1 MKHTLKITLILIAF
15 FLLAQLIGLGL
26 ISKSIT
32 GISVKDG
39 LAMVDHTETILG
51 ERPEMSGAG
60 AFLYVVIGVAIGTAL
75 VLLIMKLKKVN
86 IWKAWFFVAV
96 AIAISLSLGVLIPQY
111 KYVAILLAFVLAIF
125 KIYRP
130 NIVVHN
136 LTEVLMYSGIA
147 LFLAP
152 MLTVFWASM
161 LLVAIAVY
169 DFIAVFKSK
178 HMVRMAQFQSESK
191 VFAGLFIPYTLP
203 KMRSKLP
210 AAAAESASVPKSLK
224 LPKSFSSS
232 KVVVED
238 RRNAVLGGGDIAFP
252 LIFTGVVMD
261 DLVLQGFSKAAA
273 FSQSLIITLF
283 VTIALASL
291 FFFAKKDKF
300 YPAMP
305 IISAGCFIG
314 YGVLLLLQ
322 AL

>member
-15 FLLAQLIGLGL
+15 FLLAQLVGLGL

-39 LAMVDHTETILG
+39 VASVDHTETILG

-60 AFLYVVIGVAIGTAL
+60 AFLYVVIGVGIGTAL
-75 VLLIMKLKKVN
+75 VLLLIKLKKVN
-86 IWKAWFFVAV
+86 FWKAWFFLAV
-96 AIAISLSLGVLIPQY
+96 MIAISLALGVLIPKY
-111 KYVAILLAFVLAIF
+111 KYIAIFLAFVLAIF

-130 NIVVHN
+130 NIIIHN

-169 DFIAVFKSK
+169 DFIAVYKSK
-178 HMVRMAQFQSESK
+178 HMVKMAEFQSESK
-191 VFAGLFIPYTLP
+191 VFAGLFIPYSLKKVRGRQP
-203 KMRSKLP
+203 VVASESVDASK
-210 AAAAESASVPKSLK
+210 ALK
-224 LPKSFSSS
+224 LPKTFSSS
-232 KVVVED
+232 KVVVEETK
-238 RRNAVLGGGDIAFP
+238 NAVLGGGDIAFP

-261 DLVLQGFSKAAA
+261 SLVLQGFSKVAA
-273 FSQSLIITLF
+273 FSQSLIITFF
-283 VTIALASL
+283 VTIALAGL
-291 FFFAKKDKF
+291 FIFAKKDKF

-305 IISAGCFIG
+305 VISAGCFIG
-314 YGVLLLLQ
+314 YGILLLLQ

>member
-1 MKHTLKITLILIAF
+1 MKHTLKITLVLIAF
-15 FLLAQLIGLGL
+15 FLLAQLVGLGL

-32 GISVKDG
+32 GIGVKDG
-39 LAMVDHTETILG
+39 VASVEHTETILG
-51 ERPEMSGAG
+51 ERPQMSGGG

-75 VLLIMKLKKVN
+75 VLLLIKFKQVN
-86 IWKAWFFVAV
+86 FWKAWFFLAV
-96 AIAISLSLGVLIPQY
+96 FIAISLSLGVLIQAY
-111 KYVAILLAFVLAIF
+111 LAMILAVLLAIF

-161 LLVAIAVY
+161 LLIAIAVY

-178 HMVRMAQFQSESK
+178 HMVKMAEFQSESK
-191 VFAGLFIPYTLP
+191 VFAGLFIPYSLKKAHGRQPVARSESSGDSKTLSLP
-203 KMRSKLP
+203 KD
-210 AAAAESASVPKSLK
+210 
-224 LPKSFSSS
+224 FSSS
-232 KVVVED
+232 KVVVEETK
-238 RRNAVLGGGDIAFP
+238 NAVLGGGDIAFP

-261 DLVLQGFSKAAA
+261 DLVLQGLSKAAA

-283 VTIALASL
+283 VTIALAGL

-305 IISAGCFIG
+305 VISAGCFIG
-314 YGVLLLLQ
+314 YGVLLLIQ